1 MGTPVSL
8 TTKPRPG
15 QDSFETLCLFFC
27 LLPCFTPVAVS
38 SWTGAAPRQ
47 VLRSVF
53 GYDTFRLAQQPIIE
67 RTVRGDSTLVVMPT
81 GGGKSLCYQIPA
93 LIREGVGIV
102 ISPLVAL
109 MQDQVAALQQVGV
122 RAACLHAGQPHA
134 ERQALC
140 QRLRQNTLDLL
151 YVAPERVTTDSFAHL
166 LDHAPIALFAI
177 DEVHCMSQWGHD
189 FRPDYLTLTDLRTRF
204 PDVPLIGATATA
216 DTDTQADLLE
226 RLHLDDDALFVT
238 GFDRPNIQYT
248 VTRKSRPK
256 RQLKQFIET
265 RHAGEAGIVYCRT
278 RKKVE
283 GTAEW
288 LGEHGIRAVPYHA
301 GLSDAMRSDHQQR
314 FLQDDGLVV
323 VATVAFGMGIDKP
336 DVRFVAHL
344 DPPSTLE
351 AYYQETG
358 RAGRDGRPAD
368 AWMTY
373 RYGDIV
379 RLHQFLDRSDAN
391 DAHTWA
397 QRHKLNALFGYC
409 ETTDCRRQVLLRY
422 FGEEAPEPCG
432 NCDTCL
438 HPVDTWDGTVAAQK
452 VLSCIARTGQRF
464 GAGHVTDVLLG
475 RNTEKIRRHGHT
487 ELSTYDIGDELN
499 KQGWKS
505 VIRQLVAARFLE
517 VDVSGYGALK
527 LTSACKPVLQGEAT
541 VELRKDTKRTGSE
554 GSSSGSASSA
564 APDLPDTPEARS
576 LFEALRRTR
585 TELAKAQGV
594 PPYVVFPD
602 RTLIAMVRE
611 RPATR
616 ADFARL
622 HGVGDVKLKRYADDF
637 LPVIAETG

>member
-1 MGTPVSL
+1 MATATS
-8 TTKPRPG
+8 
-15 QDSFETLCLFFC
+15 
-27 LLPCFTPVAVS
+27 
-38 SWTGAAPRQ
+38 PRQ

-53 GYDTFRLAQQPIIE
+53 GYDSFRPSQEPII
-67 RTVRGDSTLVVMPT
+67 RRVARGDDALVVMPT

-93 LIREGVGIV
+93 LLRNGVGIV

-122 RAACLHAGQPHA
+122 EAACLHAGQSYE
-134 ERQALC
+134 ERHQLRNA
-140 QRLRQNTLDLL
+140 LRQNYLDLL
-151 YVAPERVTTDSFAHL
+151 YVAPERVTHPSFAQL
-166 LDHAPIALFAI
+166 LDRAPIALFAI

-189 FRPDYLTLTDLRTRF
+189 FRPDYLDLADLRTRF
-204 PDVPLIGATATA
+204 PEVPLIGATATA
-216 DTDTQADLLE
+216 DTDTQADLLD
-226 RLHLDDDALFVT
+226 RLKLDREALFVT
-238 GFDRPNIQYT
+238 GFDRPNIRYT

-256 RQLKQFIET
+256 RQLRRFIQQ
-265 RHAGEAGIVYCRT
+265 HHSNHAGIVYCRT

-283 GTAEW
+283 STAEW
-288 LGEHGIRAVPYHA
+288 LSEQGIRAVPYHA
-301 GLSDAMRSDHQQR
+301 GLSDTMRSDHQQR
-314 FLQDDGLVV
+314 FLHEDGLVV

-358 RAGRDGRPAD
+358 RAGRDGRPAN

-379 RLHQFLDRSDAN
+379 RLHQFLDRSEASD
-391 DAHTWA
+391 DHTWA
-397 QRHKLNALFGYC
+397 QRHKLNALLGFC

-438 HPVDTWDGTVAAQK
+438 HPVDTWDGSVAAQK
-452 VLSCIARTGQRF
+452 VLSCIARTGQQF

-475 RNTEKIRRHGHT
+475 RNTEKIRRYGHDR
-487 ELSTYDIGDELN
+487 LSTYDIGDELN
-499 KQGWKS
+499 KKGWKS
-505 VIRQLVAARFLE
+505 VIRQLVAARFLT

-527 LTSACKPVLQGEAT
+527 LTPACESVLQGEAT
-541 VELRKDTKRTGSE
+541 VELRKDTKKQTRSAGN
-554 GSSSGSASSA
+554 GRSSSD
-564 APDLPDTPEARS
+564 APDLPDTPEARA
-576 LFEALRRTR
+576 LFEALREKR
-585 TELAKAQGV
+585 TELAQSQGV

-611 RPATR
+611 RPTTR
-616 ADFARL
+616 AGFADL
-622 HGVGDVKLKRYADDF
+622 HGVGTVKLDRYADAF
-637 LPVIAETG
+637 LPVIKSHL

>member
-1 MGTPVSL
+1 MS
-8 TTKPRPG
+8 
-15 QDSFETLCLFFC
+15 
-27 LLPCFTPVAVS
+27 VASS
-38 SWTGAAPRQ
+38 SWAGAPPKQ

-53 GYDTFRLAQQPIIE
+53 GYDTFRLAQKPIIE
-67 RTVRGDSTLVVMPT
+67 RLVEGGSALVVMPT

-93 LIREGVGIV
+93 LIRKGVGVV

-109 MQDQVAALQQVGV
+109 MQDQVAALRQVGV
-122 RAACLHAGQPHA
+122 QAACLHSGQTPQ
-134 ERQALC
+134 ERRDLRV
-140 QRLRQNTLDLL
+140 RLRNNTLDLL
-151 YVAPERVTTDSFAHL
+151 YVAPERVTHPAFESL
-166 LDHAPIALFAI
+166 LQAAPLALFAI

-189 FRPDYLTLTDLRTRF
+189 FRPDYLDLADLRTRF

-216 DTDTQADLLE
+216 DTDTQADLLN
-226 RLHLDDDALFVT
+226 RLQLNDEALFVT

-248 VTRKSRPK
+248 VTRKDRPK
-256 RQLKQFIET
+256 QQLQRFIEE
-265 RHAGEAGIVYCRT
+265 RHSGEAGIVYCRT

-283 GTAEW
+283 STAAW
-288 LGEHGIRAVPYHA
+288 LSEQGIRAVPYHA
-301 GLSDAMRSDHQQR
+301 GLSDAMRSDHQKR
-314 FLQDDGLVV
+314 FLQDDGLIV

-379 RLHQFLDRSDAN
+379 RLHQFLDRSEASDE
-391 DAHTWA
+391 HTWA
-397 QRHKLNALFGYC
+397 QRHKLNALLGYC
-409 ETTDCRRQVLLRY
+409 ETTQCRRQVLLRY

-438 HPVDTWDGTVAAQK
+438 DPVDTWDGTVAAQK

-464 GAGHVTDVLLG
+464 GAGHITDVLLG
-475 RNTEKIRRHGHT
+475 RNTEKIRRHGHDQ
-487 ELSTYDIGDELN
+487 LSTYDIGDELN
-499 KQGWKS
+499 KKGWKS
-505 VIRQLVAARFLE
+505 VIRQLVATRLLE
-517 VDVSGYGALK
+517 VDISGYGALK
-527 LTSACKPVLQGEAT
+527 LTPRCQPVLQGDAE
-541 VELRKDTKRTGSE
+541 VELRKDTRTTTSSTS
-554 GSSSGSASSA
+554 SSSGGSSAS
-564 APDLPDTPEARS
+564 APDLPDTPDARA
-576 LFEALRRTR
+576 LFEALRTKR

-594 PPYVVFPD
+594 PPYVVFAD

-616 ADFARL
+616 SDFARL

-637 LPVIAETG
+637 LPVIAEAE

>member
-1 MGTPVSL
+1 MICIQG
-8 TTKPRPG
+8 
-15 QDSFETLCLFFC
+15 LFVHAH
-27 LLPCFTPVAVS
+27 LLLQRGHPARLYRSSASCFMATAS
-38 SWTGAAPRQ
+38 SPHQ
-47 VLRSVF
+47 ILQSVF
-53 GYDTFRLAQQPIIE
+53 GYDTFRLAQETIIN
-67 RTVRGDSTLVVMPT
+67 RLVDGHDALVIMPT

-93 LIREGVGIV
+93 LIRPGVGIV

-122 RAACLHAGQPHA
+122 EAACLHAGQSYE
-134 ERQALC
+134 ERRQLRAS
-140 QRLRQNTLDLL
+140 LRQNHLDLL
-151 YVAPERVTTDSFAHL
+151 YVAPERVTHASFAQL
-166 LDHAPIALFAI
+166 LDRAPIALFAI

-189 FRPDYLTLTDLRTRF
+189 FRPDYLDLADLRTRF

-216 DTDTQADLLE
+216 DTDTQTDLLD
-226 RLHLDDDALFVT
+226 RLQLDAEALFVT
-238 GFDRPNIQYT
+238 GFDRPNIRYT
-248 VTRKSRPK
+248 VTRKNRPK
-256 RQLKQFIET
+256 RQLRRFIQQ
-265 RHAGEAGIVYCRT
+265 RHNGHAGIVYCRT
-278 RKKVE
+278 RNNVE
-283 GTAEW
+283 TIAEW
-288 LGEHGIRAVPYHA
+288 LSTQGIRAVPYHA
-301 GLSDAMRSDHQQR
+301 GLSDRMRSDHQQR

-379 RLHQFLDRSDAN
+379 RLHQFLDRSEAD

-432 NCDTCL
+432 NCDTCRN
-438 HPVDTWDGTVAAQK
+438 PVDTWDGTVAAQK
-452 VLSCIARTGQRF
+452 VLSCIARTDQRF
-464 GAGHVTDVLLG
+464 GAGHITDVLLG
-475 RNTEKIRRHGHT
+475 RDTEKIRRHGHDR
-487 ELSTYDIGDELN
+487 LSTYDIGEELN
-499 KQGWKS
+499 KKGWKS

-527 LTSACKPVLQGEAT
+527 LTPRCKPVLQGDAT
-541 VELRKDTKRTGSE
+541 VELRKDTRTRTRSSGN
-554 GSSSGSASSA
+554 GRSSSD
-564 APDLPDTPEARS
+564 APDLPDTPEARA
-576 LFEALRRTR
+576 LFEALRAKR

-611 RPATR
+611 RPTTR
-616 ADFARL
+616 DGFANL
-622 HGVGDVKLKRYADDF
+622 HGVGTVKLDRYADDF
-637 LPVIAETG
+637 LPVIADGG

>member
-1 MGTPVSL
+1 MPSETGT
-8 TTKPRPG
+8 
-15 QDSFETLCLFFC
+15 
-27 LLPCFTPVAVS
+27 
-38 SWTGAAPRQ
+38 APLQ

-53 GYDTFRLAQQPIIE
+53 GYDTFRPAQETIIN
-67 RTVRGDSTLVVMPT
+67 RLVGGSDALVVMPT

-93 LIREGVGIV
+93 LIRDGVGIV
-102 ISPLVAL
+102 VSPLVAL

-122 RAACLHAGQPHA
+122 EAACLHAGQSHE
-134 ERQALC
+134 ERRQLRDA
-140 QRLRQNTLDLL
+140 LRQNHLDLL
-151 YVAPERVTTDSFAHL
+151 YVAPERVTHPSFAQL
-166 LDHAPIALFAI
+166 LDRAPIALFAI

-189 FRPDYLTLTDLRTRF
+189 FRPDYLNLANLRTRF

-216 DTDTQADLLE
+216 DTDTQTDLLD
-226 RLHLDDDALFVT
+226 RLQLDAEALFVT
-238 GFDRPNIQYT
+238 GFDRPNIRYT
-248 VTRKSRPK
+248 VTRKNRPK
-256 RQLKQFIET
+256 RQLRRFIDE

-278 RKKVE
+278 RKKVVS
-283 GTAEW
+283 TAEW
-288 LGEHGIRAVPYHA
+288 LGEQGIRALPYHA
-301 GLSDAMRSDHQQR
+301 GLSDAMRSNHQQR

-358 RAGRDGRPAD
+358 RAGRDGRPAE

-379 RLHQFLDRSDAN
+379 RLHQFLDRSAASD
-391 DAHTWA
+391 DHTWA

-475 RNTEKIRRHGHT
+475 RNTEKIRRHGHDR
-487 ELSTYDIGDELN
+487 LSTYDIGDELN
-499 KQGWKS
+499 KKGWKS

-527 LTSACKPVLQGEAT
+527 LTPACQPVLQGDAT
-541 VELRKDTKRTGSE
+541 VELRKDTQKHTSASGNGR
-554 GSSSGSASSA
+554 SSSRSASE
-564 APDLPDTPEARS
+564 APDLPDTPEAHA
-576 LFEALRRTR
+576 LFEALRSKR

-611 RPATR
+611 RPTTR
-616 ADFARL
+616 AGFADL
-622 HGVGDVKLKRYADDF
+622 HGVGTVKLDRYADAF
-637 LPVIAETG
+637 LPVIAEAG

>member
-1 MGTPVSL
+1 MS
-8 TTKPRPG
+8 
-15 QDSFETLCLFFC
+15 
-27 LLPCFTPVAVS
+27 VASSS
-38 SWTGAAPRQ
+38 SWAGAPPTQ

-53 GYDTFRLAQQPIIE
+53 GYDTFRRAQEPIINRLVE
-67 RTVRGDSTLVVMPT
+67 GGSALVVMPT

-93 LIREGVGIV
+93 LIREGVGVV

-109 MQDQVAALQQVGV
+109 MHDQVAALQQVGV
-122 RAACLHAGQPHA
+122 EAACLHAGQSHH
-134 ERQALC
+134 ERRELRA
-140 QRLRQNTLDLL
+140 RLRQNTLDLL
-151 YVAPERVTTDSFAHL
+151 YVAPERVTTASFATL

-189 FRPDYLTLTDLRTRF
+189 FRPDYLALADLRTRF
-204 PDVPLIGATATA
+204 PNVPLIGATATA
-216 DTDTQADLLE
+216 DTDTQADLLD
-226 RLHLDDDALFVT
+226 RLHLSDNALFVT
-238 GFDRPNIQYT
+238 GFDRPNIRYT
-248 VTRKSRPK
+248 VTRKDRPK
-256 RQLKQFIET
+256 HQLRRFLQK

-278 RKKVE
+278 RNKVE
-283 GTAEW
+283 TVAAW
-288 LGEHGIRAVPYHA
+288 LSERGMRAVPYHA
-301 GLSDAMRSDHQQR
+301 GLPDATRNKHQQQ
-314 FLQDDGLVV
+314 FLHDDGLVV

-409 ETTDCRRQVLLRY
+409 ETTECRRQVLLRY
-422 FGEEAPEPCG
+422 FGEDPPEPCG

-438 HPVDTWDGTVAAQK
+438 NPVDTWDGTVPAQK

-464 GAGHVTDVLLG
+464 GAGHITDVLLG
-475 RNTEKIRRHGHT
+475 RNTEKIRRHGHDT
-487 ELSTYDIGDELN
+487 LSTYDIGDELN
-499 KQGWKS
+499 KKGWKS
-505 VIRQLVAARFLE
+505 VIRQLVATRLLE

-527 LTSACKPVLQGEAT
+527 LTPRCKPVLQGEAT
-541 VELRKDTKRTGSE
+541 VELRKDTQTTTSETGSSAG
-554 GSSSGSASSA
+554 GSSS
-564 APDLPDTPEARS
+564 APDLPDTPDARA
-576 LFEALRRTR
+576 LFEALRTKR

-611 RPATR
+611 RPTTR
-616 ADFARL
+616 SGFAQL
-622 HGVGDVKLKRYADDF
+622 HGVGDVKLNRYADDF
-637 LPVIAETG
+637 LPVIAEAASG